1 MRRSLQSLK
10 SSLVATWLILHT
22 EVTMVMKSAVEDDD
36 AGWGLGIPEKMKN
49 NANWVDITHEFKG
62 ACKELNLGELLHDK
76 LFGLF
81 EAMSAIEMMDP
92 KMDAGMIGN
101 QVNRKVLNFE
111 QAIKE
116 GAIKVKDLSLPE
128 LIGIIDTSFCCLI
141 TWLEGHSLAQTVFTC
156 LYVHNPDLIEEPAL
170 KAFALGILKVCD
182 IAREKVNK
190 AAVFEEEDFQAM
202 TYGFKMANNVT
213 DLRVTGM
220 LKDVEDELQRK
231 VKSTRIRQGEQRNPE
246 VELEHQQFLAL
257 FNRIKF
263 TRLLLT
269 ALITFTKKET
279 SSVGEAQKLVVQA
292 ADLLSAMHSS
302 IQHGIQSQNDTTK
315 GDHPIMMGFEP
326 LVNQRLLPPT
336 FPRYAKIIKRED
348 MVAYFSKLIER
359 IKTVCDVINTT
370 NLHGIL
376 DFFCEFS
383 EQSPCVLSRSL
394 LQTTFLIDN
403 KKVFGTHL
411 MQDMIKD
418 ALRYFV
424 SPPVLSYKCCL
435 FNNHQAKD
443 YIDSFVTHCS
453 RPFCSL
459 IQIHGHN
466 RARQRDKLGHIL
478 EEFATLQD
486 EAEKVDAAL
495 HSLLM
500 KLEPQRQ
507 HLACLGT
514 WILYHNL
521 RIMIQYLL
529 SGFELELYSMHEYYY
544 IYWYLSEFLYAWL
557 MSTLSRADSSQM
569 AEERIMEEQVKGR
582 SSKKTK
588 KKKKVCMS
596 SSAVRPLSKE
606 ITMSQAYQNMCAGMY
621 KTMVAL
627 DMDGKVRKPQ
637 FELDS
642 EQVRYEHRFA
652 PFNSVVTP
660 PPVHYIQ
667 FKEMS
672 DLKKYNPPP
681 GSADLYMAASKHF
694 QQAKLILENVP
705 TPDPEVIRI
714 LKVAKPNIV
723 VTKLL
728 AGGHKKETKVLPEFD
743 FSAHKYFPVV
753 KII

>member
-1 MRRSLQSLK
+1 
-10 SSLVATWLILHT
+10 
-22 EVTMVMKSAVEDDD
+22 MVMKASVEDDD
-36 AGWGLGIPEKMKN
+36 SGWELSTPEKMEKSN
-49 NANWVDITHEFKG
+49 TNWVDITQDFEE
-62 ACKELNLGELLHDK
+62 ACRELKLGELLHDK

-111 QAIKE
+111 QAIKD
-116 GAIKVKDLSLPE
+116 GTIKIKDLTLPE
-128 LIGIIDTSFCCLI
+128 LIGIMDTCFCCLI

-156 LYVHNPDLIEEPAL
+156 LYIHNPDFIEDPAM
-170 KAFALGILKVCD
+170 KAFALGILKICD

-190 AAVFEEEDFQAM
+190 AAVFEEEDFQSM
-202 TYGFKMANNVT
+202 TYGFKMANSVT

-220 LKDVEDELQRK
+220 LKDVEDDMQRR
-231 VKSTRIRQGEQRNPE
+231 VKSTRSRQGEERDPE
-246 VELEHQQFLAL
+246 VELEHQQCLAV
-257 FNRIKF
+257 FSRVKF
-263 TRLLLT
+263 TRVLLT
-269 ALITFTKKET
+269 VLIAFTKKET
-279 SSVGEAQKLVVQA
+279 SAVAEAQKLMVQA
-292 ADLLSAMHSS
+292 ADLLSAIHNSLH
-302 IQHGIQSQNDTTK
+302 HGIQAQNDTTK

-336 FPRYAKIIKRED
+336 FPRYAKIIKREE
-348 MVAYFSKLIER
+348 MVNYFARLIDR
-359 IKTVCDVINTT
+359 IKTVCEVVNLT
-370 NLHGIL
+370 NLHCIL

-394 LQTTFLIDN
+394 LQ
-403 KKVFGTHL
+403 
-411 MQDMIKD
+411 
-418 ALRYFV
+418 
-424 SPPVLSYKCCL
+424 
-435 FNNHQAKD
+435 
-443 YIDSFVTHCS
+443 
-453 RPFCSL
+453 PFCSL

-495 HSLLM
+495 HTMLL
-500 KLEPQRQ
+500 KQEPQRQ

-514 WILYHNL
+514 WVLYHNL

-557 MSTLSRADSSQM
+557 MSTLSRADGSQM
-569 AEERIMEEQVKGR
+569 AEERIMEEQQKGR

-588 KKKKVCMS
+588 KKKKV
-596 SSAVRPLSKE
+596 RPLSRE
-606 ITMSQAYQNMCAGMY
+606 ITMSQAYQNMCAGMF
-621 KTMVAL
+621 KTMVAF
-627 DMDGKVRKPQ
+627 DMDGKVRKPK

-652 PFNSVVTP
+652 PFNSVMTP
-660 PPVHYIQ
+660 PPVHYLQ

-672 DLKKYNPPP
+672 DLNKYSPPP
-681 GSADLYMAASKHF
+681 QSPELYVAASKHF
-694 QQAKLILENVP
+694 QQAKMILENIP
-705 TPDPEVIRI
+705 NPDHEVSRI
-714 LKVAKPNIV
+714 LKVAKPNFV
-723 VTKLL
+723 VMKLL
-728 AGGHKKETKVLPEFD
+728 AGGHKKESKVPPEFD

-753 KII
+753 KLV

>member
-1 MRRSLQSLK
+1 
-10 SSLVATWLILHT
+10 
-22 EVTMVMKSAVEDDD
+22 MVMKASVEDDD
-36 AGWGLGIPEKMKN
+36 SGWELSMQDKMGKSSG
-49 NANWVDITHEFKG
+49 NWIDITQEFRD
-62 ACKELNLGELLHDK
+62 ACSELKLGELLHDK

-111 QAIKE
+111 QAIKD
-116 GAIKVKDLSLPE
+116 GTIKIKDLTLPD
-128 LIGIIDTSFCCLI
+128 LIGIMDTCFCCLI

-156 LYVHNPDLIEEPAL
+156 FYVHNPDVIEDPAM
-170 KAFALGILKVCD
+170 KSFALGILKICD

-190 AAVFEEEDFQAM
+190 AAVFEEEDFQSM
-202 TYGFKMANNVT
+202 TYGFKMANSVT

-220 LKDVEDELQRK
+220 LKDVEDDLQRR
-231 VKSTRIRQGEQRNPE
+231 VKSTRSRQGEARDPE
-246 VELEHQQFLAL
+246 VELEHQQCLAV
-257 FNRIKF
+257 FSRVKF
-263 TRLLLT
+263 TRILLT
-269 ALITFTKKET
+269 VLIAFTKKET
-279 SSVGEAQKLVVQA
+279 SAVIEASKLISQA
-292 ADLLSAMHSS
+292 TDLLAA
-302 IQHGIQSQNDTTK
+302 IQNSLSYGIQAQNDTTK

-336 FPRYAKIIKRED
+336 FPRYAKIIKKEE
-348 MVAYFSKLIER
+348 MVTYFYKLIDR
-359 IKTVCDVINTT
+359 IKTVCEVVNLT
-370 NLHGIL
+370 NLHSIL

-394 LQTTFLIDN
+394 LQTTFLVDN

-411 MQDMIKD
+411 MQDMVKD
-418 ALRYFV
+418 ALRSFV
-424 SPPVLSYKCCL
+424 SPPALSPKCCL
-435 FNNHQAKD
+435 YNNHQAKD
-443 YIDSFVTHCS
+443 YIDSFVTHCV
-453 RPFCSL
+453 RPFCNL

-478 EEFATLQD
+478 EDFATLQD

-495 HSLLM
+495 HSMLL
-500 KLEPQRQ
+500 KQEPQRQ

-514 WILYHNL
+514 WVLYHNL

-569 AEERIMEEQVKGR
+569 AEERIMEEQQKGR

-588 KKKKVCMS
+588 KKKKV
-596 SSAVRPLSKE
+596 RPLGRE
-606 ITMSQAYQNMCAGMY
+606 ITLSQAYQNMCAGMY
-621 KTMVAL
+621 KTMIAF
-627 DMDGKVRKPQ
+627 DMDGKVRKPI

-652 PFNSVVTP
+652 PFNSVITP
-660 PPVHYIQ
+660 PPVHYLQ

-672 DLKKYNPPP
+672 DLNKYSPPP
-681 GSADLYMAASKHF
+681 QSSDLYMAASKHF
-694 QQAKLILENVP
+694 QQAKMILENISNQ
-705 TPDPEVIRI
+705 DQEVNDI
-714 LKVAKPNIV
+714 LKVAKNNIV
-723 VTKLL
+723 VMKLL
-728 AGGHKKETKVLPEFD
+728 AGGHKKDSKIPPEFD
-743 FSAHKYFPVV
+743 FSAHKYFPAV
-753 KII
+753 KLV

>member
-1 MRRSLQSLK
+1 
-10 SSLVATWLILHT
+10 
-22 EVTMVMKSAVEDDD
+22 MVMKATLEDDD
-36 AGWGLGIPEKMKN
+36 SGWELGMPDKMEKSN
-49 NANWVDITHEFKG
+49 TSWIDITQDFEE
-62 ACKELNLGELLHDK
+62 ACRELKLGELLHDK

-111 QAIKE
+111 QAIKD
-116 GAIKVKDLSLPE
+116 GTIKIKDLTSPE
-128 LIGIIDTSFCCLI
+128 LVGIMDTCFCCLI

-156 LYVHNPDLIEEPAL
+156 LYIHNPDFIEDPAM
-170 KAFALGILKVCD
+170 KAFALGILKICD

-190 AAVFEEEDFQAM
+190 AAVFEEEDFQSM
-202 TYGFKMANNVT
+202 TYGFKMANSVT

-220 LKDVEDELQRK
+220 LKDVEDDLQRR
-231 VKSTRIRQGEQRNPE
+231 VKSTRSRQGEERDPE
-246 VELEHQQFLAL
+246 VELE
-257 FNRIKF
+257 
-263 TRLLLT
+263 
-269 ALITFTKKET
+269 T
-279 SSVGEAQKLVVQA
+279 SAVAEAQKLMTQA
-292 ADLLSAMHSS
+292 ADLLSAIHNSLH
-302 IQHGIQSQNDTTK
+302 HGMQAQNDTTK

-336 FPRYAKIIKRED
+336 FPRYAKIIKREE
-348 MVAYFSKLIER
+348 MVNYFSKLIDR
-359 IKTVCDVINTT
+359 IKTVCEVVNLS
-370 NLHGIL
+370 NLHCIL
-376 DFFCEFS
+376 
-383 EQSPCVLSRSL
+383 
-394 LQTTFLIDN
+394 TTFLVDN

-411 MQDMIKD
+411 MQDMVKD
-418 ALRYFV
+418 ALRSFV
-424 SPPVLSYKCCL
+424 SPPVLSPKCCL
-435 FNNHQAKD
+435 YNNHQAKD
-443 YIDSFVTHCS
+443 YIDSFVTHCV

-495 HSLLM
+495 HSMLL
-500 KLEPQRQ
+500 KQEPQRQ

-514 WILYHNL
+514 WVLYHNL

-569 AEERIMEEQVKGR
+569 AEERIMEEQQKGR

-588 KKKKVCMS
+588 KKKKV
-596 SSAVRPLSKE
+596 RPLSRE

-621 KTMVAL
+621 KTMIAF
-627 DMDGKVRKPQ
+627 DMDGKVRKPK

-652 PFNSVVTP
+652 PFNSVITP
-660 PPVHYIQ
+660 PPVHYLQ

-672 DLKKYNPPP
+672 DLNKYSPPP
-681 GSADLYMAASKHF
+681 QSSDLYMAASKHY
-694 QQAKLILENVP
+694 QQAKMILENIP
-705 TPDPEVIRI
+705 NPDNEVNRI

-723 VTKLL
+723 VMKLL
-728 AGGHKKETKVLPEFD
+728 AGGHKKDSKVPPEFD
-743 FSAHKYFPVV
+743 FSPHKYFPVV
-753 KII
+753 KLV

>member
-1 MRRSLQSLK
+1 
-10 SSLVATWLILHT
+10 
-22 EVTMVMKSAVEDDD
+22 MVMKSSMEEDE
-36 AGWGLGIPEKMKN
+36 ASWGLGIPEKMKN
-49 NANWVDITHEFKG
+49 NANWVDVTQEFKE
-62 ACKELNLGELLHDK
+62 ACKGTDSFLMAS
-76 LFGLF
+76 FGLF

-111 QAIKE
+111 QAVKD
-116 GAIKVKDLSLPE
+116 GAIRVRDLSLPE
-128 LIGIIDTSFCCLI
+128 LIGIIDTCFCCLI

-156 LYVHNPDLIEEPAL
+156 LYVHNPDLIQDSAM

-213 DLRVTGM
+213 DLRVTEYSNAVYV
-220 LKDVEDELQRK
+220 LSENNP
-231 VKSTRIRQGEQRNPE
+231 KSGEQRDPE
-246 VELEHQQFLAL
+246 VELEHQQCLAL
-257 FNRIKF
+257 FSRIKF

-269 ALITFTKKET
+269 GLIAFTKKEI
-279 SSVGEAQKLVVQA
+279 SSVSEAQKLMSQA
-292 ADLLSAMHSS
+292 ADLLPAIHSTLH
-302 IQHGIQSQNDTTK
+302 HGIQSQNDTTK

-336 FPRYAKIIKRED
+336 FPRYAKIIKREE
-348 MVAYFSKLIER
+348 MVNYFSKLIDR
-359 IKTVCDVINTT
+359 IKTVCEVINTT

-403 KKVFGTHL
+403 RKVFGTHL

-418 ALRYFV
+418 ALRSFV
-424 SPPVLSYKCCL
+424 SPPVLSIKCCL
-435 FNNHQAKD
+435 YNNHQAKD

-569 AEERIMEEQVKGR
+569 AEERILEEQLKGR
-582 SSKKTK
+582 SSKKSK
-588 KKKKVCMS
+588 KKKK
-596 SSAVRPLSKE
+596 ARPLSRE

-621 KTMVAL
+621 KTMIAL
-627 DMDGKVRKPQ
+627 DMDGKVRKPK

-660 PPVHYIQ
+660 PPVHYVQ

-672 DLKKYNPPP
+672 DLKKYSPPP
-681 GSADLYMAASKHF
+681 QSADLYLAASKHF
-694 QQAKLILENVP
+694 QQARLILENLP
-705 TPDPEVIRI
+705 SPDPEVNRI

-723 VTKLL
+723 VMKLL
-728 AGGHKKETKVLPEFD
+728 AGGHKKETKALPEFD

-753 KII
+753 KIM

>member
-1 MRRSLQSLK
+1 
-10 SSLVATWLILHT
+10 
-22 EVTMVMKSAVEDDD
+22 MVMKASMEDDD
-36 AGWGLGIPEKMKN
+36 SGWELSMQDKMGKS
-49 NANWVDITHEFKG
+49 NANWIDITQEFRD
-62 ACKELNLGELLHDK
+62 ACSELKLGELLHDK

-111 QAIKE
+111 QAIKD
-116 GAIKVKDLSLPE
+116 GTIKIKDLTWPD
-128 LIGIIDTSFCCLI
+128 LIGIMDTCFCCLI

-156 LYVHNPDLIEEPAL
+156 LYVHNPDFIEDPAM
-170 KAFALGILKVCD
+170 KAFALGILKICD
-182 IAREKVNK
+182 ITREKVNK
-190 AAVFEEEDFQAM
+190 AAVFEEEDFQSM
-202 TYGFKMANNVT
+202 TYGFKMANSVT

-220 LKDVEDELQRK
+220 LKDVEDDLQRR
-231 VKSTRIRQGEQRNPE
+231 VKSTRSRQGEERDPE
-246 VELEHQQFLAL
+246 VELEHQQCLAV
-257 FNRIKF
+257 FSRVKF
-263 TRLLLT
+263 TRVLLT
-269 ALITFTKKET
+269 VLIAFTKKET
-279 SSVGEAQKLVVQA
+279 SAVVEASKLISQA
-292 ADLLSAMHSS
+292 GDLLSAIHNSLPL
-302 IQHGIQSQNDTTK
+302 GIQAQNDTTK

-336 FPRYAKIIKRED
+336 FPRYAKIIKKEE
-348 MVAYFSKLIER
+348 MVNYFYKLIDR
-359 IKTVCDVINTT
+359 IKTVCEVVNLC
-370 NLHGIL
+370 NLHSIL

-394 LQTTFLIDN
+394 LQTTFLVDN

-411 MQDMIKD
+411 MQDMVKD
-418 ALRYFV
+418 ALRFFV
-424 SPPVLSYKCCL
+424 SPPVLSSKCCL
-435 FNNHQAKD
+435 YNNHQAKD
-443 YIDSFVTHCS
+443 YIDSFVTHCV

-478 EEFATLQD
+478 EDFATLQD

-495 HSLLM
+495 HSMLL
-500 KLEPQRQ
+500 KQEPQRQ

-514 WILYHNL
+514 WVLYHNL

-569 AEERIMEEQVKGR
+569 AEERIMEEQQKGR

-588 KKKKVCMS
+588 KKKKI
-596 SSAVRPLSKE
+596 RPLSRE
-606 ITMSQAYQNMCAGMY
+606 ITLSQAYQNMCAGMY
-621 KTMVAL
+621 KTMIAF
-627 DMDGKVRKPQ
+627 DMDGKVRKPK

-652 PFNSVVTP
+652 PFNSVITP
-660 PPVHYIQ
+660 PPVHYLQ

-672 DLKKYNPPP
+672 DLNKYSPPP
-681 GSADLYMAASKHF
+681 QSSDLYMAASKHF
-694 QQAKLILENVP
+694 QQARMILENIP
-705 TPDPEVIRI
+705 NQDQEVRISFPFNVSVHFIQVNEI
-714 LKVAKPNIV
+714 LKVAKNNIV
-723 VTKLL
+723 VMKLL
-728 AGGHKKETKVLPEFD
+728 AGGHKKDSKIPPEFD
-743 FSAHKYFPVV
+743 FSAHKYFPAV
-753 KII
+753 KLV

>member
-1 MRRSLQSLK
+1 
-10 SSLVATWLILHT
+10 
-22 EVTMVMKSAVEDDD
+22 MVMKSAIEDDD

-231 VKSTRIRQGEQRNPE
+231 IKSTRTRQGEQRDPE
-246 VELEHQQFLAL
+246 VEREHQQYLAL

-292 ADLLSAMHSS
+292 ADLLSAIHSS

-348 MVAYFSKLIER
+348 MVAYFSKLIDR
-359 IKTVCDVINTT
+359 IKTVCDVISTT

-495 HSLLM
+495 HGLLM

-521 RIMIQYLL
+521 RIMVQYLL

-569 AEERIMEEQVKGR
+569 AEERLLEEQVKGR
-582 SSKKTK
+582 SSKKIK
-588 KKKKVCMS
+588 KKKKVLF

-627 DMDGKVRKPQ
+627 DMDGKVQKPQ

-681 GSADLYMAASKHF
+681 GSTDLYMAASKHF

-705 TPDPEVIRI
+705 SPDPEVIRI

-728 AGGHKKETKVLPEFD
+728 AGGHKKDAKVLPEFD

>member
-1 MRRSLQSLK
+1 
-10 SSLVATWLILHT
+10 
-22 EVTMVMKSAVEDDD
+22 MVMKSSMEEDE
-36 AGWGLGIPEKMKN
+36 ASWGLGIPEKMKN
-49 NANWVDITHEFKG
+49 NANWVDVTQEFKE
-62 ACKELNLGELLHDK
+62 ACKGTDSFLMARFDC
-76 LFGLF
+76 FGLF

-111 QAIKE
+111 QAVKD
-116 GAIKVKDLSLPE
+116 GAIRVRDLSLPE
-128 LIGIIDTSFCCLI
+128 LIGIIDTCFCCLI

-156 LYVHNPDLIEEPAL
+156 LYVHNPDLIQDSAM

-190 AAVFEEEDFQAM
+190 AAVFEEVCSLEIDILQEDFQAM

-220 LKDVEDELQRK
+220 LKDVEDDLQRR
-231 VKSTRIRQGEQRNPE
+231 VHVNRSLSHVWFLSQ
-246 VELEHQQFLAL
+246 HQQCLAL
-257 FNRIKF
+257 FSRIKF

-269 ALITFTKKET
+269 GLIAFTKKEI
-279 SSVGEAQKLVVQA
+279 SSVSEAQKLMSQA
-292 ADLLSAMHSS
+292 ADLLPAIHSTLH
-302 IQHGIQSQNDTTK
+302 HGIQSQNDTTK

-336 FPRYAKIIKRED
+336 FPRYAKIIKREE
-348 MVAYFSKLIER
+348 MVNYFSKLIDR
-359 IKTVCDVINTT
+359 IKTVCEVINTT

-403 KKVFGTHL
+403 RKVFGTHL

-418 ALRYFV
+418 ALRSFV
-424 SPPVLSYKCCL
+424 SPPVLSIKCCL
-435 FNNHQAKD
+435 YNNHQAKD

-569 AEERIMEEQVKGR
+569 AEERILEEQLKGR
-582 SSKKTK
+582 SSKKSK
-588 KKKKVCMS
+588 KKKK
-596 SSAVRPLSKE
+596 ARPLSRE

-621 KTMVAL
+621 KTMIAL
-627 DMDGKVRKPQ
+627 DMDGKVRKPK

-660 PPVHYIQ
+660 PPVHYVQ

-672 DLKKYNPPP
+672 DLKKYSPPP
-681 GSADLYMAASKHF
+681 QSADLYLAASKHF
-694 QQAKLILENVP
+694 QQARLILENLP
-705 TPDPEVIRI
+705 SPDPEVNRI

-723 VTKLL
+723 VMKLL
-728 AGGHKKETKVLPEFD
+728 AGGHKKETKALPEFD

-753 KII
+753 KIM

>member
-1 MRRSLQSLK
+1 
-10 SSLVATWLILHT
+10 
-22 EVTMVMKSAVEDDD
+22 MVMKSAVEDDD
-36 AGWGLGIPEKMKN
+36 SGWVLGIPEKMKN

-128 LIGIIDTSFCCLI
+128 LIGIIDTCFCCLI

-170 KAFALGILKVCD
+170 KAFALGLLKVCD

-202 TYGFKMANNVT
+202 TYGFKMANNIT

-231 VKSTRIRQGEQRNPE
+231 VKVFVLYQRTRCDQY
-246 VELEHQQFLAL
+246 
-257 FNRIKF
+257 
-263 TRLLLT
+263 LLYLCYQ
-269 ALITFTKKET
+269 T
-279 SSVGEAQKLVVQA
+279 SSVSEAQKLVAQA
-292 ADLLSAMHSS
+292 ADLLPPIHSS
-302 IQHGIQSQNDTTK
+302 IQYGIQSQNDTTK

-359 IKTVCDVINTT
+359 IKTVCDVVNTT

-435 FNNHQAKD
+435 FNNQQAKD

-453 RPFCSL
+453 RPFCNL

-569 AEERIMEEQVKGR
+569 AEERILEEQLKGR

-588 KKKKVCMS
+588 KKKKV
-596 SSAVRPLSKE
+596 RPLGKE

-681 GSADLYMAASKHF
+681 GSGDLYLAASKHF
-694 QQAKLILENVP
+694 QQAKLILESVP
-705 TPDPEVIRI
+705 NPDAEVR
-714 LKVAKPNIV
+714 NSNC
-723 VTKLL
+723 
-728 AGGHKKETKVLPEFD
+728 G
-743 FSAHKYFPVV
+743 
-753 KII
+753 